1 MVSIVEKRNN
11 VANGLVSFF
20 NKKNVVGLNK
30 VFSLGCAL
38 HFSSD
43 MSDVFLSKMVRNL
56 KRGIS
61 KRLGDDNINLVIVKT
76 VLYMFV
82 VSMAVFHGLL
92 FVSTTLVLS
101 HCLFVKFIYLY
112 Q

>member
-43 MSDVFLSKMVRNL
+43 MSDVFSRKMVRNL
-56 KRGIS
+56 KSGIS
-61 KRLGDDNINLVIVKT
+61 KGLGDDNINLVFVKT
-76 VLYMFV
+76 VLYMFGCV
-82 VSMAVFHGLL
+82 AVLHGLL
-92 FVSTTLVLS
+92 LVSATLVLS
-101 HCLFVKFIYLY
+101 HDS
-112 Q
+112 